1 MNTILF
7 HKTVHFN
14 SSSLNNRS
22 AVDRISDSHHGGGGG
37 GVGIQHNLAMNGN
50 ADSQWLWWLI
60 MGFGMLICVRAIL
73 QYLRIK
79 RWDHW
84 RAI

>member
-1 MNTILF
+1 MLD
-7 HKTVHFN
+7 
-14 SSSLNNRS
+14 NRS
-22 AVDRISDSHHGGGGG
+22 AVERIADSHHGGG

-50 ADSQWLWWLI
+50 TDSQWLWWLI

-79 RWDHW
+79 RWEHW
-84 RAI
+84 RAIQR